1 MAGERNLAVVV
12 TANLKQM
19 RDEMAKADA
28 IIATTSGA
36 LNRMSNSYSG
46 ASTIANANAAMQ
58 SIRDIGGVTKLTDA
72 EKKRLNQTMTEALE
86 KYKVLGRE
94 APAEME
100 KLRKET
106 EQAAAQTEGFG
117 ARVTGL
123 VAAGAAAKAA
133 ITGLVTI
140 VGDWIA
146 SSSAQEDATVR
157 LETALRAQGTYTP
170 ELAAQYMGLAGAFQQ
185 TTVFGDELVMEM
197 QALLV
202 QVGNVMPEQMDAALT
217 AATDLAAGLRI
228 DLKTATQL
236 VGKAFAGETGTL
248 KRYGIVIDEAKLKT
262 EGASAVLDAIA
273 DKMGGQAQAQAQ
285 TFSGQMA
292 QLGNVI
298 GDVKEIIG
306 QFIADAI
313 APMMRL
319 FMDIPGPIRTGI
331 VAFGLVATAAG
342 ALSVAIGGIL
352 AAGKLALP
360 MLTTLLPA
368 GAATTGGAFTLAAG
382 AAKAFWLAVT
392 GPFGLAVGVIAAI
405 TGAIIYFKDEI
416 AELADKIGITKER
429 AAGARSEFSRMGAS
443 IASIREESSAGRV
456 QLSQYATA
464 ADEAAAAVYRQTVAQ
479 RLATEQ
485 AAEKARVDAELAAQ
499 QKAAEAEA
507 KKLAEA
513 FQKQVDVLTG
523 KALAREVAEL
533 ARQVEVAGRQ
543 GGITAHQMDLLGKKL
558 SDLQKAGATLPP
570 ELARIAFEFSQA
582 HIKGLPVITTS
593 QSIAAALRAVTGAAL
608 GAAPSVAQ
616 LRLEMQ
622 GFARDYQQMS
632 LPGVSLAD
640 NIKRYFAG
648 VDAAAK
654 GTGEKAAEAVASGF
668 SNSVAAWASI
678 GDTIVGAI
686 MGGGSVGRAVGA
698 SIGGAIGKDIGA
710 AIATSIGGT
719 LGKAIGSFAGPL
731 GAALGGAIGGAVSN
745 LFGGND
751 TKKERERAAQVLG
764 FSNADALYRELRS
777 LGSEGAALANQALN
791 LIGKKDVA
799 ANQQWIASVTNLLN
813 KQSESLAKQQEA
825 ARELIPSWRE
835 AAALAEKYGITLEE
849 IDAAVRQG
857 ELTELA
863 TTLYK
868 DFERLA
874 AFLGG
879 EVNEGVL
886 RGMSDEFSGL
896 IGQAL
901 EFGLEIPNELRPV
914 IERMRE
920 MGLLVDENGVAFS
933 DAELDGLNFAD
944 TMEAATRDLITTMKE
959 LVEVL
964 KNGVAGAI
972 NSVTGAVNGIPRSV
986 DFDVR
991 PNYGMPAPAYAGAFA
1006 EGGTVVANRPTFAL
1020 FGEAGPERATFTP
1033 MGRGASSSGGGG
1045 GDQTIVV
1052 QVGEEVILRKVV
1064 RGMPRYLKLI
1074 GAQ

>member
-46 ASTIANANAAMQ
+46 ASTISQANAAMQ
-58 SIRDIGGVTKLTDA
+58 AVRDVGGVTKLTDSEQRRLNATLQEGIAKYTALGQQAPGDMVKLEEATRKAQVATQQASEEIAKQPGLMDKINARAVALGAAIGSFLGNMAWSAVNKLGAEIGVFAEQGMKLNAVRSSFERLASGMDVDSRKMLAGMQTASRGLVSEYELMQSANKAMLLGLPVTAESMHTLTDAATTLGRAMGMTATKSVDDLITALGRSSPMILDNLGITVKVGEANELYAQKLGIVGRELTDA
-72 EKKRLNQTMTEALE
+72 EKKIAFYEAAMQKALDKTKE
-86 KYKVLGRE
+86 LGD
-94 APAEME
+94 
-100 KLRKET
+100 
-106 EQAAAQTEGFG
+106 QTETLGEIGTRVWTSFG
-117 ARVTGL
+117 DIVTTLVSDFNVGIGSILSNTMSLGTMFKAFDEFGVVGGL
-123 VAAGAAAKAA
+123 RFIATLERGKSAVGELTAEEKNYVDRLLGEGVPAWRMAELGLNRTVASIQAYINSLKPAAEDTEELTAEQIAAAKAA
-133 ITGLVTI
+133 
-140 VGDWIA
+140 A
-146 SSSAQEDATVR
+146 
-157 LETALRAQGTYTP
+157 
-170 ELAAQYMGLAGAFQQ
+170 
-185 TTVFGDELVMEM
+185 
-197 QALLV
+197 
-202 QVGNVMPEQMDAALT
+202 
-217 AATDLAAGLRI
+217 DLAA
-228 DLKTATQL
+228 K
-236 VGKAFAGETGTL
+236 F
-248 KRYGIVIDEAKLKT
+248 
-262 EGASAVLDAIA
+262 
-273 DKMGGQAQAQAQ
+273 QA
-285 TFSGQMA
+285 
-292 QLGNVI
+292 
-298 GDVKEIIG
+298 
-306 QFIADAI
+306 
-313 APMMRL
+313 
-319 FMDIPGPIRTGI
+319 
-331 VAFGLVATAAG
+331 
-342 ALSVAIGGIL
+342 
-352 AAGKLALP
+352 
-360 MLTTLLPA
+360 
-368 GAATTGGAFTLAAG
+368 
-382 AAKAFWLAVT
+382 
-392 GPFGLAVGVIAAI
+392 
-405 TGAIIYFKDEI
+405 
-416 AELADKIGITKER
+416 
-429 AAGARSEFSRMGAS
+429 
-443 IASIREESSAGRV
+443 
-456 QLSQYATA
+456 
-464 ADEAAAAVYRQTVAQ
+464 
-479 RLATEQ
+479 
-485 AAEKARVDAELAAQ
+485 
-499 QKAAEAEA
+499 
-507 KKLAEA
+507 
-513 FQKQVDVLTG
+513 QVDVLTG

-533 ARQVEVAGRQ
+533 ARQIKQAGKE
-543 GGITAHQMDLLGKKL
+543 GGISAHQMGLIGKKL
-558 SDLQKAGATLPP
+558 SEMQQAGATLEP
-570 ELARIAFEFSQA
+570 ELANIARQFELTN
-582 HIKGLPVITTS
+582 IKALPVVTTF
-593 QSIAAALRAVTGAAL
+593 QSLASILGRVKGEALA
-608 GAAPSVAQ
+608 AAPSVAQ

-648 VDAAAK
+648 VDAAA
-654 GTGEKAAEAVASGF
+654 GETGENAAEAVASGF
-668 SNSVAAWASI
+668 ANTTAAWESI

-698 SIGGAIGKDIGA
+698 SIGGGIGKDIGA

-799 ANQQWIASVTNLLN
+799 ANQQWITSVTNLLN

-920 MGLLVDENGVAFS
+920 MGLLVDANGAAFT

-944 TMEAATRDLITTMKE
+944 TMEAATRDLIAVMRE
-959 LVEVL
+959 LVDTL

-972 NSVTGAVNGIPRSV
+972 ESVGGAMRGLPSSL

-991 PNYGMPAPAYAGAFA
+991 PNFGAGREPAFAGAFA

-1052 QVGEEVILRKVV
+1052 QVSEEVILRKVV